1 MFAVITD
8 IEHNSPASR
17 SRLAVGD
24 KLIAVN
30 GKAINDVLDYKFF
43 TYEKKLLI
51 QSQSPEGKLKLV
63 RISKEEGQDLGLVF
77 ETYLMDKAHACSNR
91 CIFCFV
97 DQMPRGMRKTL
108 YFKDDDARL
117 SFLLGNYITLTN
129 LSDREAQRI
138 IDLHISPI
146 NISVHTM
153 NPELRSM
160 MLGNPKGG
168 ESLKL
173 MHRFAEA
180 GLTMNCQ
187 IVCCP
192 GINDKEELQY
202 SMEEM
207 AALYPAVNSVSIV
220 PVGLTKF
227 REKLHKLSPFTK
239 ELALETIRQVEEFSK
254 KCLEDYGTR
263 IFFCSDELYLK
274 AELPIP
280 ENDFYEEYSQLENGV
295 GMLRLLTCEFEDA
308 YNTSKKAGATP
319 PPFSMATGVSAA
331 PFMEMLV
338 NMVKERY
345 PELQANVYP
354 IINDFFGH
362 TIDVAGLVT
371 GGDLINQLRG
381 KQLGEKLLIPQN
393 MLRHGEGVF
402 LDDVTLEDVERE
414 LNIKVVVTEPD
425 GGRLFE
431 AMTTV

>member
-8 IEHNSPASR
+8 IEHGSPASYT
-17 SRLAVGD
+17 RLAVGD
-24 KLIAVN
+24 RLIACN
-30 GKAINDVLDYKFF
+30 GKPINDVLDYKFF
-43 TYEKKLLI
+43 TYDKHLLI
-51 QSQSPEGKLKLV
+51 EAQTPEGKLKLV
-63 RISKEEGQDLGLVF
+63 KIAKEEGQDIGLVF

-168 ESLKL
+168 SSLDI
-173 MHRFAEA
+173 MRRFADA
-180 GLTMNCQ
+180 GLTLNCQ

-192 GINDKEELQY
+192 GINDGDELQR
-202 SMEEM
+202 SMAELAEM
-207 AALYPAVNSVSIV
+207 YPSVNSVSIV
-220 PVGLTKF
+220 PVGLTKH
-227 REKLHKLSPFTK
+227 RERLYKLIPFTK
-239 ELALETIRQVEEFSK
+239 ELALQTIRQVEDFST
-254 KCLEDYGTR
+254 KCLEKYGTR
-263 IFFCSDELYLK
+263 IFFCSDELYIK
-274 AELPIP
+274 AGLELPDH
-280 ENDFYEEYSQLENGV
+280 DFYEDYSQLENGV
-295 GMLRLLTCEFEDA
+295 GMMRLLIAEFDDA
-308 YNTSKKAGATP
+308 LESSKALKGTP
-319 PPFSMATGVSAA
+319 LPFSIATGVSAA
-331 PFMEMLV
+331 PFMEMLL
-338 NMVKERY
+338 NKAKTRF
-345 PELQANVYP
+345 PELKGYVYP

-371 GGDLINQLRG
+371 GSDLIAQLKG
-381 KQLGEKLLIPQN
+381 KTLGNRLLIPQN

-402 LDDVTLEDVERE
+402 LDDVTIDDVERE
-414 LNIKVVVTEPD
+414 LQITVQPVDQD
-425 GGRLFE
+425 GATLFE
-431 AMTTV
+431 AMMTI

>member
-8 IEHNSPASR
+8 IEQNSPASK
-17 SRLAVGD
+17 SHLAVGD

-43 TYEKKLLI
+43 TYDKRLLI
-51 QSQSPEGKLKLV
+51 EAQTPDGKLKLV
-63 RISKEEGQDLGLVF
+63 KISKEEGQDIGLVF

-97 DQMPRGMRKTL
+97 DQMPRGMRRTL

-117 SFLLGNYITLTN
+117 SFLMGNYITLTN

-153 NPELRSM
+153 NPELRSL
-160 MLGNPKGG
+160 MLGNPRGG
-168 ESLKL
+168 ESLNI
-173 MHRFAEA
+173 MRRFAEA
-180 GLTMNCQ
+180 GITMNCQ

-192 GINDKEELQY
+192 GINDKDELQY

-207 AALYPAVNSVSIV
+207 AAMYPAVNSVSIV
-220 PVGLTKF
+220 PVGLTKY
-227 REKLHKLSPFTK
+227 RERLHKLTPFTK
-239 ELALETIRQVEEFSK
+239 SPAIETIRQVEAFSE
-254 KCLEDYGTR
+254 KCLKNYGTR

-280 ENDFYEEYSQLENGV
+280 DDDFYEEYTQLENGV
-295 GMLRLLTCEFEDA
+295 GMLRLLTHEFESAMDA
-308 YNTSKKAGATP
+308 SDISDITP
-319 PPFSMATGVSAA
+319 TPFSLATGVSAA
-331 PFMEMLV
+331 PFMDMLL
-338 NMVKERY
+338 NRVKERY
-345 PELQANVYP
+345 PDLQANVYA
-354 IINDFFGH
+354 IVNDFFGH

-371 GGDLINQLRG
+371 GGDLIAQLKG
-381 KQLGEKLLIPQN
+381 KSLGKRLLIPQN

-402 LDDVTLEDVERE
+402 LDDITLEDVERE
-414 LNIKVVVTEPD
+414 LNVKITVTEQD
-425 GGRLFE
+425 GGKLFE
-431 AMTTV
+431 AMTAI

>member
-8 IEHNSPASR
+8 IEHGSPASYTH
-17 SRLAVGD
+17 LAVGD
-24 KLIAVN
+24 RLIACN
-30 GKAINDVLDYKFF
+30 GKPINDVLDYKFF
-43 TYEKKLLI
+43 TYDKHLLI
-51 QSQSPEGKLKLV
+51 EAQTPEGKLKLV
-63 RISKEEGQDLGLVF
+63 KIAKEEGQDIGLVF

-168 ESLKL
+168 LSLDI
-173 MHRFAEA
+173 MRRFADA
-180 GLTMNCQ
+180 GLTLNCQ

-192 GINDKEELQY
+192 GINDGDELQR
-202 SMEEM
+202 SMAELAEM
-207 AALYPAVNSVSIV
+207 YPSVNSVSIV
-220 PVGLTKF
+220 PVGLTKH
-227 REKLHKLSPFTK
+227 RARLYKLIPFTK
-239 ELALETIRQVEEFSK
+239 ELALQTIRQVEDFSA
-254 KCLEDYGTR
+254 KCLEKYGTR
-263 IFFCSDELYLK
+263 IFFCSDELYIK
-274 AELPIP
+274 AGLELPDH
-280 ENDFYEEYSQLENGV
+280 DFYEDYSQLENGV
-295 GMLRLLTCEFEDA
+295 GMMRLLIAEFDDA
-308 YNTSKKAGATP
+308 LESSKALKGTP
-319 PPFSMATGVSAA
+319 PPFSIATGVSAA
-331 PFMEMLV
+331 PFMEMLL
-338 NMVKERY
+338 NKAKTRF
-345 PELQANVYP
+345 PELEGYVYP

-371 GGDLINQLRG
+371 GSDLIAQLKG
-381 KQLGEKLLIPQN
+381 KTLGNRLLIPQN

-402 LDDVTLEDVERE
+402 LDDVTIDDVERE
-414 LNIKVVVTEPD
+414 LQITVQPVDQD
-425 GGRLFE
+425 GATLFE
-431 AMTTV
+431 AMTTI

>member
-51 QSQSPEGKLKLV
+51 QAQTPAGKTKLV
-63 RISKEEGQDLGLVF
+63 RISKEEGQDIGLVF

-168 ESLKL
+168 ESLKI
-173 MHRFAEA
+173 MRRFAEA
-180 GLTMNCQ
+180 GITMNCQ

-192 GINDKEELQY
+192 GVNDKEELQF

-207 AALYPAVNSVSIV
+207 AAIYPAVNSVSIV

-227 REKLHKLSPFTK
+227 REKLHKLSPFSK
-239 ELALETIRQVEEFSK
+239 ELALETIKQVEAFSE
-254 KCLEDYGTR
+254 KCLDKFGTR

-280 ENDFYEEYSQLENGV
+280 DEEFYEEYAQLENGV
-295 GMLRLLTCEFEDA
+295 GMLRLLTCEFMDA
-308 YNTSKKAGATP
+308 FEACDKTDVTP
-319 PPFSMATGVSAA
+319 PPFSIATGVSAA
-331 PFMEMLV
+331 PFMEMLL
-338 NMVKERY
+338 KKLQERY
-345 PELQANVYP
+345 PNIEANVYP
-354 IINDFFGH
+354 IINDYFGH

-371 GGDLINQLRG
+371 GGDLIAQLRDKNLG
-381 KQLGEKLLIPQN
+381 KRLLIPQN

-402 LDDVTLEDVERE
+402 LDDVTIEDVERE
-414 LNIKVVVTEPD
+414 LNIEVVVTEPD
-425 GGRLFE
+425 GGKLFE
-431 AMTTV
+431 AMTTN